1 MSFDDFHSD
10 PSIEATS
17 DTNAAQADDRP
28 VWPSIFRGW
37 RRKCPHC
44 GSGPMFKGYLKVRDE
59 CAVCHE
65 QLHHHRA
72 DDGPAYLTILIVAHI
87 IAPVMHFVFV
97 RVRRRAFVRIRHRA
111 FVRVRRSA
119 FVRILRSEFVRVR
132 SRILDPGLRILD
144 PGSCTQVFMCVCP

>member
-97 RVRRRAFVRIRHRA
+97 TYRPDPLVMFSILSVGCVALSLYLLPRLKGAVVAIQWSRRMHGF
-111 FVRVRRSA
+111 
-119 FVRILRSEFVRVR
+119 
-132 SRILDPGLRILD
+132 
-144 PGSCTQVFMCVCP
+144 